1 MLILPAPAKLN
12 LFLHITGRRPD
23 GYHDL
28 QTVFQL
34 LDHGDEL
41 HFSTDHATG
50 LGFSCTTPHLNTPDN
65 LVLRAARLLQPH
77 ARTAPHCNIH
87 LEKRLPEGGGLG
99 GGSSDAATTLLALN
113 QLWQC
118 QLSLSQLEALGLQL
132 GADVPVFVHGHT
144 AFAEGLGEVLQNQ
157 QLPPC
162 WFLVLTPPCAV
173 STREIFS
180 HPELTRNSASTKMP
194 AFPFSGSR
202 NDCQDVSCKLYPPIK
217 AALDWLG
224 SFAEARMTGTG
235 SSVFASFTT
244 REQATE
250 ILSRLPAASSRFGT
264 GCLGFVARG
273 VNVSPLHE
281 ALARITRSGGNGN
294 SKI

>member
-1 MLILPAPAKLN
+1 MLTLPAPAKLN
-12 LFLHITGRRPD
+12 LFLHITGRRAD

-34 LDHGDEL
+34 LDHSDQL
-41 HFSTDHATG
+41 TFSTSGATG
-50 LGFSCTTPHLNTPDN
+50 LDFSCSAPHLATPDN
-65 LVLRAARLLQPH
+65 LVLKAARLLQPF
-77 ARTAPHCNIH
+77 AATAPHCRIH
-87 LEKRLPEGGGLG
+87 LEKHLPAGGGLG

-113 QLWQC
+113 RLWRC
-118 QLSLSQLEALGLQL
+118 DLPLARLAGLGLQL

-144 AFAEGLGEVLQNQ
+144 AFAEGIGEVLQNQ
-157 QLPPC
+157 SLPER
-162 WFLVLTPPCAV
+162 WFVVLTPSCPV

-180 HPELTRNSASTKMP
+180 HPELTRHSASTKMP

-202 NDCQDVSCKLYPPIK
+202 NDCQQVSCKLYPPIK

-224 SFAEARMTGTG
+224 LFAEARMTGTG

-250 ILSRLPAASSRFGT
+250 ILSRLPAVLSLSGT
-264 GCLGFVARG
+264 GCQGFVARG
-273 VNVSPLHE
+273 VNISPLHQ
-281 ALARITRSGGNGN
+281 ALAGGE
-294 SKI
+294 

>member
-1 MLILPAPAKLN
+1 MLTLPAPAKLN

-23 GYHDL
+23 GYHNL
-28 QTVFQL
+28 QTVFQM
-34 LDHGDEL
+34 LDHGDQL
-41 HFSTDHATG
+41 SFSTDHVTDLRFTCSAA
-50 LGFSCTTPHLNTPDN
+50 HLDTPDN
-65 LVLRAARLLQPH
+65 LVVRAARLLQPH
-77 ARTAPHCNIH
+77 ARRASHCHIH
-87 LEKRLPEGGGLG
+87 LDKRLPDGGGLG

-113 QLWQC
+113 RLWRC
-118 QLSLSQLEALGLQL
+118 GLSLPELERLGLQL
-132 GADVPVFVHGHT
+132 GADVPVFIHGHS
-144 AFAEGLGEVLQNQ
+144 AFAQGVGEILQNQ
-157 QLPPC
+157 ELPER
-162 WFLVLTPPCAV
+162 WFVVLTPSCAV

-217 AALDWLG
+217 TALDWLG

-250 ILSRLPAASSRFGT
+250 ILSQLPAFSPLA
-264 GCLGFVARG
+264 GCQGFVARG

-281 ALARITRSGGNGN
+281 ALARSD
-294 SKI
+294 